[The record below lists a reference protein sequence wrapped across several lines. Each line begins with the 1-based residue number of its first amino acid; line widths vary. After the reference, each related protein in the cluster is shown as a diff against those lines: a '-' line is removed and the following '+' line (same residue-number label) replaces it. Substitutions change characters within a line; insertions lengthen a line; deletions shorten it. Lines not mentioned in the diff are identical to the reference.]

1 MDSTIALNDLIPLL
15 PILAVTGVTVL
26 VMLLIAVRRSHAV
39 SCAVTVGGLI
49 VALLATVVVLPFAG
63 QQITPLLVVD
73 NFSLF
78 FTAVVLVASSFIAL
92 FSYPYLAALSDDV
105 DEFYLLL
112 LIASLGALIM
122 VSSNHF
128 ISAFLGL
135 ETLSISLYAMIA
147 YPIHSNNAAKFPL
160 EASVKYLVL
169 SAVSSA
175 FILFGIALLY
185 AQTGTLQFSD
195 LINFNGNPGT
205 GENYFVVALVV
216 LLAGVGFK
224 LSLVPFHMWTPDVYE
239 GAPLPA
245 TTFLATVG
253 KAAMMV
259 LLLRLIVASNAL
271 SFAPVVSVI
280 SVIAVLSILAGNVLA
295 LVQENLKR
303 ILAYSSIAHMGYLL
317 IALIALSNA
326 STPLG
331 VEAVSFY
338 LIAYVL
344 MSLGA
349 FGIATAVS
357 SSESE
362 QDSVADYQGLFWRAP
377 WLGFLLTA
385 MLLSL
390 AGIPLTVG
398 FIGKFYLVMAGVE
411 GALWGLLMVLVVG
424 SGISIY
430 YYLRIVYRMLLQ
442 PQQNATQRTA
452 GVVSM
457 GSYVVLAILLVAV
470 LLLGI
475 YPAFLMSLLQTVAV
489 SV

>member
-1 MDSTIALNDLIPLL
+1 MDSTIALQDLVPLL
-15 PILAVTGVTVL
+15 PILAVTGIAVL
-26 VMLLIAVRRSHAV
+26 VMLLIAVRRSHLV
-39 SCAVTVGGLI
+39 SCTVTVGGI
-49 VALLATVVVLPFAG
+49 VVALLATLAVLPFAG
-63 QQITPLLVVD
+63 QQVTPLLVID

-78 FTAVVLVASSFIAL
+78 FTAIVLVASGFIAV
-92 FSYPYLAALSDDV
+92 FSYPYLHALNDDV

-112 LIASLGALIM
+112 LIATLGALIM

-147 YPIHSNNAAKFPL
+147 YPVHSKDAAKFPL

-175 FILFGIALLY
+175 FILFGIALMY

-195 LINFNGNPGT
+195 LLNVAGNQGIADSYYIVT
-205 GENYFVVALVV
+205 LVV
-216 LLAGVGFK
+216 LFAGVGFK

-253 KAAMMV
+253 KAAIMV
-259 LLLRLIVASNAL
+259 LLLRLVVASNAL

-280 SVIAVLSILAGNVLA
+280 GVIAVLSILAGNVLA
-295 LVQENLKR
+295 LVQQNLKR

-317 IALIALSNA
+317 IALITLSSA

-338 LIAYVL
+338 LIAYLL

-349 FGIATAVS
+349 FGVATVVS
-357 SSESE
+357 SSEKE
-362 QDSVADYQGLFWRAP
+362 YDFVADYQGLFWREP
-377 WLGFLLTA
+377 WLALLLTA

-398 FIGKFYLVMAGVE
+398 FIGKFYVVLAGVE
-411 GALWGLLMVLVVG
+411 GGLWGLLMVLVVG

-442 PQQNATQRTA
+442 PEQGESYRVA
-452 GVVSM
+452 GLAST

-470 LLLGI
+470 LLLGV
-475 YPAFLMSLLQTVAV
+475 YPAFLMSLIQTVAV
-489 SV
+489 SI

>member
-1 MDSTIALNDLIPLL
+1 MEATITLQDLISLL
-15 PILAVTGVTVL
+15 PIEVVTGVAVV
-26 VMLLIAVRRSHAV
+26 VMLLIALKRSHTV
-39 SCAVTVGGLI
+39 SAAVTICGIAL
-49 VALLATVVVLPFAG
+49 ALLATAAVLPFAG
-63 QQITPLLVVD
+63 QQVTPLLVID

-78 FTAVVLVASSFIAL
+78 FTAIVLVASGFVAVFSF
-92 FSYPYLAALSDDV
+92 PYLYELNDDAE
-105 DEFYLLL
+105 EFYLLL
-112 LIASLGALIM
+112 LIATLGAIIM

-135 ETLSISLYAMIA
+135 ETLSISLYGMIA
-147 YPIHSNNAAKFPL
+147 YPVHSKEAAKFPL

-195 LINFNGNPGT
+195 LTIAGGT
-205 GENYFVVALVV
+205 QLSGDSYYVATLA
-216 LLAGVGFK
+216 LLFAGVGFK
-224 LSLVPFHMWTPDVYE
+224 LSLAPFHMWTPDVYE

-253 KAAMMV
+253 KAATMV
-259 LLLRLIVASNAL
+259 LLLRFVIASNAL
-271 SFAPVVSVI
+271 TFAPLVGVI
-280 SVIAVLSILAGNVLA
+280 AVIAVLSILAGNVLA

-331 VEAVSFY
+331 IEAISFY
-338 LIAYVL
+338 LIAYLV

-349 FGIATAVS
+349 FGVATVVS
-357 SSESE
+357 SSEKE
-362 QDSVADYQGLFWRAP
+362 HDFVADYQGLFWREP
-377 WLGFLLTA
+377 WLALLLTA

-398 FIGKFYLVMAGVE
+398 FIGKFYVVLAGVE
-411 GALWGLLMVLVVG
+411 GALWGLLLVLVVG

-442 PQQNATQRTA
+442 PELETVYREA
-452 GVVSM
+452 GWASI
-457 GSYVVLAILLVAV
+457 GSYIVLAFLFAAL

-475 YPAFLMSLLQTVAV
+475 YPAFLMSLIQTVAV
-489 SV
+489 SI